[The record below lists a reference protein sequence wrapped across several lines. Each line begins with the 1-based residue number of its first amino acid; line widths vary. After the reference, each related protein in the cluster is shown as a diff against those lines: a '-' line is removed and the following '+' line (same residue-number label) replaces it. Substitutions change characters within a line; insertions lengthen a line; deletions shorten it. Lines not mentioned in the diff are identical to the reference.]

1 MTSKKICDKIC
12 IIINKC
18 DQKTGDVI
26 MEKIKIQTEY
36 IKLDQFLKWTGVAES
51 GVDAKDMILA
61 RKVKVNG
68 EIEERR
74 GKKLYVGDKVEVLGK
89 IYEVE

>member
-1 MTSKKICDKIC
+1 
-12 IIINKC
+12 
-18 DQKTGDVI
+18 
-26 MEKIKIQTEY
+26 MEKVKIQTEY

-51 GVDAKDMILA
+51 GVDAKDMILS

-74 GKKLYVGDKVEVLGK
+74 GKKLRAGDVVEAAGK
-89 IYEVE
+89 TYEVE